1 MSLLQNN
8 NYVIFFL
15 VTGSRT
21 DMFPS
26 NQSLAQAR
34 GGQTSTAIADQV
46 IPELDEMQATVISMR
61 KPESRPHMQDIFA
74 IAVPSTPSPTL
85 GTKPIFIMGSSVPHS
100 PRGMS
105 VDSNGSDDDRS
116 TLRPTDLQD
125 AMESGASSDM
135 HTLLLQPTAKLI
147 PKPPNGGEAK

>member
-1 MSLLQNN
+1 
-8 NYVIFFL
+8 
-15 VTGSRT
+15 
-21 DMFPS
+21 MFHS
-26 NQSLAQAR
+26 NQSLHTR
-34 GGQTSTAIADQV
+34 GGTVSAATATAIADQV

-105 VDSNGSDDDRS
+105 VESNGSDDERS
-116 TLRPTDLQD
+116 TLRATDLQD
-125 AMESGASSDM
+125 AMESGTSSDM
-135 HTLLLQPTAKLI
+135 QTLLLKPTSKSI
-147 PKPPNGGEAK
+147 PMPPNGGDAK

>member
-1 MSLLQNN
+1 
-8 NYVIFFL
+8 
-15 VTGSRT
+15 
-21 DMFPS
+21 MFPS

-125 AMESGASSDM
+125 AMESGTSSDM
-135 HTLLLQPTAKLI
+135 HALLLQPTASKLI